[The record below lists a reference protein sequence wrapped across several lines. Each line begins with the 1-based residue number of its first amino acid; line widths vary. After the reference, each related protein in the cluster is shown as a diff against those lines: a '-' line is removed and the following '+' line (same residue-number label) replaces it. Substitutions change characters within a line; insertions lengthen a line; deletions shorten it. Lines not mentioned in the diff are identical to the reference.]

1 MLFSSRADLFSYGM
15 SPPRPWRHRQERKL
29 EAVVKNKPDW
39 ILSKWYWDAVTPAYW
54 CWPDISLALLANR
67 SAFASCLY
75 RFLLSYHPY
84 VYKTENFPMRMWS
97 RLKESRWAC
106 SWSRGRGRGN
116 DNVIVS
122 FGVYSLATRR
132 HSIVSVIHFWKDTQ
146 GEIHDSHA
154 TGLVIP
160 WFQCFFQHKYLN
172 THFTVT
178 NG

>member
-116 DNVIVS
+116 DNVIV
-122 FGVYSLATRR
+122 YL
-132 HSIVSVIHFWKDTQ
+132 SV
-146 GEIHDSHA
+146 
-154 TGLVIP
+154 
-160 WFQCFFQHKYLN
+160 
-172 THFTVT
+172 FTVWPPDVTVLSLSFISEKTHKEKSMTVMLLGLSFLGFSVFSST
-178 NG
+178 NI